1 MSTPDGAGPQSPMR
15 TAAMAMFGVAA
26 IAAVIGL
33 VSLAT
38 GSDDD
43 KGDASQRQVASSS
56 ASGTP
61 ESETPESEA
70 SAEETSAAPPPT
82 SLPVIPAAPPVALA
96 PAPAP
101 PPPPAPS
108 AADFVGQPIRVYN
121 NSTINGLAQTAADD
135 MTNAGWSVIE
145 VGNYSQGV
153 IPTSTVYYQ
162 PGQESAADTL
172 AAEFGLRSE
181 PRFEGLQSASPGIIV
196 IITKDYNG

>member
-1 MSTPDGAGPQSPMR
+1 MSTPDGAGPQRPMR
-15 TAAMAMFGVAA
+15 AAAMAMFGVAA

-43 KGDASQRQVASSS
+43 EDNASQDRPAASSS
-56 ASGTP
+56 TTGTP
-61 ESETPESEA
+61 EPETSTSESPT
-70 SAEETSAAPPPT
+70 EETSAVPPPT
-82 SLPVIPAAPPVALA
+82 SLPTVVPAPPPAA
-96 PAPAP
+96 PAPA

-121 NSTINGLAQTAADD
+121 NSTISGLAQTAADD

-181 PRFEGLQSASPGIIV
+181 PRFDGLQSASPGIIV